1 MGDLNA
7 SMSGYPSGDRGGAE
21 GKIAQ
26 IDTQQTGLETEQ
38 ECTILFA
45 LLFSNVK
52 YNLFST
58 IYNIFLQY

>member
-26 IDTQQTGLETEQ
+26 IDTQQTGLETGQ
-38 ECTILFA
+38 ECTINFA
-45 LLFSNVK
+45 LLF
-52 YNLFST
+52 F
-58 IYNIFLQY
+58 QR